1 MNRGCGCA
9 VLKVQS
15 VTHFLFSAPDAVY
28 FQSWAWVCSAPSR
41 PFSCS
46 VLCCMEADS
55 ESLHLQ
61 ALVPT
66 GSQLSSAGGWQ
77 ALVGRLEVGVRGEK
91 SGYLSLSL
99 LPSALFQGL
108 CASLPA
114 WDTPVLM
121 PFLFGA
127 LVPWGPSHRASS
139 LCLYSL
145 RQQWLPAVAN
155 PRVTLSASWLLL

>member
-28 FQSWAWVCSAPSR
+28 FQSGAWVCSAPSR

-46 VLCCMEADS
+46 ALCCTEADS

-66 GSQLSSAGGWQ
+66 GCQLSSADGWQ

-91 SGYLSLSL
+91 SGYLSPSL
-99 LPSALFQGL
+99 LPSA
-108 CASLPA
+108 ASLP
-114 WDTPVLM
+114 
-121 PFLFGA
+121 
-127 LVPWGPSHRASS
+127 GP
-139 LCLYSL
+139 LCLSACMGHPCPDAFPFWCPGSMGPQSHGLLPLSL
-145 RQQWLPAVAN
+145 QPKTAVA
-155 PRVTLSASWLLL
+155 PCCC